1 VDRDAADVIV
11 AQLDLAGVQPGPDMQ
26 IDAT

>member
-1 VDRDAADVIV
+1 VDGDAADVIA